1 KARGAPVLEKTLG
14 YNIWYFPENNTNLT
28 ETMNTTNQQLKLYQG
43 GKAYRV
49 YVISYNSLGESPV
62 ATLRIPAID
71 EKPFQCIEAMQT
83 CFTQDQLVV
92 EWQSSALEI
101 WTQSPRPFPGNL
113 CLRPRTGRSNEL
125 KPFWCYNISVY
136 PMLQDRVGEPYS
148 LQAYVKEGVPSAGP
162 MTKAEN
168 IGVETVT
175 ITWKEIPKSQRN
187 GFINNCTIFYQAE
200 DGKEFSKTVNS
211 SILQYSLESLT
222 RKTSYTV
229 QVMASTSAGGTSGT
243 RINFKTLSISVF
255 EIFVI
260 TSLVGGGPLILIILT
275 VAYDLKKHNKLKHLC
290 WLSVPSP
297 AESSIATWCGDHF
310 KDKLNL
316 KEFDDSVNTE
326 EDGILKPCSAP
337 SDLTDR
343 LLLADLPLDPRSSL
357 GLSPWWTDRFTS
369 SPSSTLRLQLHL
381 CHPQISICIKPRIH
395 TSNCSLDIST
405 WNEHVQDEECVATT
419 YLLLFQTLFLHS
431 HTWTLGVI
439 EAPSSSPAS
448 SGSPNPYTPLCKTS
462 LPISPLYSIP
472 SNSVPT
478 LVWSSLIWTFE
489 QMPHWSS
496 FLQPYFLPTN
506 PSSTLPPE

>member
-1 KARGAPVLEKTLG
+1 SLANFTISCCSSLWSVLSTSLLSLTAPHGLDLWRVLGLAEVDGRRPVQLLWKKARGAPVLEKTLG

-43 GKAYRV
+43 GKTYQV

-62 ATLRIPAID
+62 ATQRIPAID

-92 EWQSSALEI
+92 EWQSSALEVDTWMI
-101 WTQSPRPFPGNL
+101 DTDYSL
-113 CLRPRTGRSNEL
+113 RTGQR
-125 KPFWCYNISVY
+125 FCGARICWCVIRCLLFISLSY
-136 PMLQDRVGEPYS
+136 
-148 LQAYVKEGVPSAGP
+148 KVPSAGP

-260 TSLVGGGPLILIILT
+260 TSLVGGGSLILIILT

-297 AESSIATWCGDHF
+297 AESSIAMWRGDHF

-343 LLLADLPLDPRSSL
+343 LVVNFENFLEAVSTEEPEKGQENILGGEKNEYMTSPYRTYCPAVSVEIPPRESQHLRSGMPEGICSEAKEHLLPPTQGL
-357 GLSPWWTDRFTS
+357 GPD
-369 SPSSTLRLQLHL
+369 HL
-381 CHPQISICIKPRIH
+381 CG
-395 TSNCSLDIST
+395 
-405 WNEHVQDEECVATT
+405 EGA
-419 YLLLFQTLFLHS
+419 
-431 HTWTLGVI
+431 
-439 EAPSSSPAS
+439 
-448 SGSPNPYTPLCKTS
+448 PNPYLENTVT
-462 LPISPLYSIP
+462 
-472 SNSVPT
+472 T
-478 LVWSSLIWTFE
+478 RE
-489 QMPHWSS
+489 
-496 FLQPYFLPTN
+496 FLMSEKLLDQTQR
-506 PSSTLPPE
+506 EV